1 MASFKKVG
9 KRWRADIRLS
19 DGSKSKTFDTKVEAK
34 VWASDAEHLMRKNAG
49 LAQGKTLGDA
59 FIKYAQEIAP
69 TKKGERWEIIR
80 LAKLGRD
87 DIAFIPL
94 LHLTTHDL
102 ELWRDRSLM
111 TLKSSS
117 VNRELNIISS
127 VIETARK
134 KWKWIGENPL
144 KDLDRP
150 KDPPHRD
157 RRISDDEI
165 QRICDALLYD
175 ENEPVTNQRQVIAV
189 AFLLAIE
196 TAMRQG
202 ELFNLDWQDV
212 HLEGAFVHLRDTKN
226 GTKRDVPLSTR
237 AKVLVNKLHPSNTGK
252 MLDFNQRSCGQ
263 IFRRAVKLCGIED
276 LTFHDTRHESLTRLA
291 RKLDLLDLA
300 RMVGHRDPRSLMIY
314 YNATATEI
322 AGRLG

>member
-1 MASFKKVG
+1 MATFNKRG
-9 KRWRADIRLS
+9 KRWTATVRLTT
-19 DGSKSKTFDTKVEAK
+19 GSRSKTFDTKVEARS
-34 VWASDAEHLMRKNAG
+34 WANDTEHLMRNNAG

-69 TKKGERWEIIR
+69 IKKGARWEVIR

-94 LHLTTHDL
+94 LHLTTLDL
-102 ELWRDRSLM
+102 ELWRDRSLV

-127 VIETARK
+127 VIEVARK
-134 KWKWIGENPL
+134 QWRWIGVNPL
-144 KDLDRP
+144 KELDRP

-175 ENEPVTNQRQVIAV
+175 ENEPVTTQRQHIAV

-202 ELFNLDWQDV
+202 ELFTLDWQDV
-212 HLEGAFVHLRDTKN
+212 HLDQLFVHLKDTKN
-226 GTKRDVPLSTR
+226 GTKRDVPLSSR
-237 AKVLVNKLHPSNTGK
+237 AKVLVEKLRPASAGN
-252 MLDFNQRSCGQ
+252 MIDFNQRSCGQ
-263 IFRRAVKLCGIED
+263 IFRRAVRLCGIED
-276 LTFHDTRHESLTRLA
+276 LTFHDTRHEALTRLA
-291 RKLDLLDLA
+291 RRLDLLDLA

>member
-1 MASFKKVG
+1 MATFRKRGKKWLAEI
-9 KRWRADIRLS
+9 KINDTRKA
-19 DGSKSKTFDTKVEAK
+19 KSFDTKLDAKNWAIEAEK
-34 VWASDAEHLMRKNAG
+34 LLRRHGG
-49 LAQGKTLGDA
+49 LIQGKTLGDA
-59 FIKYAQEIAP
+59 FTKYAVEVSP
-69 TKKGERWEIIR
+69 EKKGERWEVIR
-80 LAKLGRD
+80 LGKLGRD
-87 DIAFIPL
+87 DISLVPL
-94 LHLTTHDL
+94 LELATHDF
-102 ELWRDRSLM
+102 ELWRDRSLV

-117 VNRELNIISS
+117 VNRELNIINS
-127 VIETARK
+127 VIEVARK
-134 KWKWIGENPL
+134 KWKWIDVNPL

-150 KDPPHRD
+150 KAPPHRD

-175 ENEPVTNQRQVIAV
+175 EQGDVVNQRQFIAV

-202 ELFNLDWQDV
+202 ELFGLDWCDV
-212 HLEGAFVHLRDTKN
+212 HLGDLYVHLSDTKN
-226 GTKRDVPLSTR
+226 GTKRDVPLSSR
-237 AKVLVNKLHPSNTGK
+237 ALVLLEKLQPAAAGRV
-252 MLDFNQRSCGQ
+252 LPFNQRSCGQ
-263 IFRRAVKLCGIED
+263 IFRGAVKLCGIEG
-276 LTFHDTRHESLTRLA
+276 LTFHDTRHEALTRLA